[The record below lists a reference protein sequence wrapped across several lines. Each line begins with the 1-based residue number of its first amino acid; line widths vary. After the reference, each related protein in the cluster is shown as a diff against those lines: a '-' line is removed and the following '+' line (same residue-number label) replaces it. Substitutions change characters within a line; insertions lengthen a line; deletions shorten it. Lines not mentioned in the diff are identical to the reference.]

1 MPVAATAPD
10 VVAVIPALDA
20 SRTIGPVIAG
30 TRRHLSR
37 VVVVDDGS
45 GDDTGACA
53 VAAGAALIRHP
64 ATLGKGAALATAFA
78 WLLPGGPGA
87 LAGIPCD
94 GVLTLDA
101 DGQHDP
107 DDIPAFLDQF
117 AASHPAVI
125 VGSRAR
131 YFASMWGPR
140 RAMNRFSSAALH
152 FFSGADLPDSQSGFR
167 LYDARF
173 LERAVPSPLAPAAG
187 VPAGGGP
194 PLLGRRY
201 EAEMQLLMRAAR
213 MGLPIASVPIRLTV
227 ADGRATSHYRSL
239 RDTFRIVGAV
249 LRERMRGA
257 PVGPGGAAQRGE
269 AGRRAGRA

>member
-1 MPVAATAPD
+1 MPVAAAAPEI
-10 VVAVIPALDA
+10 VAVIPALDA
-20 SRTIGPVIAG
+20 ARTIGPVIAG
-30 TRRHLSR
+30 ARRHLPR
-37 VVVVDDGS
+37 VLVVDDGS
-45 GDDTGACA
+45 ADDTGERAA
-53 VAAGAALIRHP
+53 AAGAALLRHP

-107 DDIPAFLDQF
+107 GDIPLFRDLF
-117 AASHPAVI
+117 AAARPAII

-131 YFASMWGPR
+131 HFDAMWGPR
-140 RAMNRFSSAALH
+140 RVMNRFSSAALH
-152 FFSGADLPDSQSGFR
+152 FFSGASLPDSQSGFR
-167 LYDARF
+167 LYDVRF
-173 LERAVPSPLAPAAG
+173 LMRAVPPGPPASPVPAA
-187 VPAGGGP
+187 
-194 PLLGRRY
+194 LGRRY

-227 ADGRATSHYRSL
+227 ADGRATSHYRAL

-249 LRERMRGA
+249 LRERTRD
-257 PVGPGGAAQRGE
+257 
-269 AGRRAGRA
+269 RRS